1 MECKASESK
10 KLFQVFDATKR
21 KRGKKKR
28 EEEGRSLARSAS
40 DCTNTSDGDGTFE
53 SVPHDQGSFI
63 YAFLEEAIKRD
74 KKKQRH
80 ARRHEDRERGSRA
93 RPSSPSEREPRQHRD
108 HRDHRDRRE
117 YRDRDHRHHR
127 HRDESPQE
135 HDNNTNFFLFIDRP
149 PNIENPAP
157 AIDQNAL
164 IETFVKLC
172 STINT
177 KTEKP
182 NKNIFDMFQQRSLS
196 HKSLQCEGVSRQT
209 CNDVDHH
216 PVKLTSHENS
226 QGNIPVSLARSQE
239 DYSGRIR
246 SGDNVATSRSQLAQ
260 VRGRSSYC
268 VPYDKENTIGEEQRH
283 RQQYAS
289 KLDIS
294 GSKTLADDRR
304 REYAPKPAPTRS
316 VLNQSYRGYREHPS
330 DRDPLRECDYRRGYR
345 EYDRDI
351 ELNRDYDRVIEPN
364 RERPYEDEKKRLY
377 NQTSRS
383 YDVHRD
389 SYAEDDRQ
397 HRTTRSD
404 NHRDRCYDERRYD
417 DRYRK
422 RCEEMEKRDKYY
434 EDKPIVTRDRN
445 YHMYKESRDRRIKK
459 NLERFERASVA
470 SRDEDHM
477 YNKESRDR
485 RIKKNLE
492 RFERA
497 SVASRDEEYK
507 ERCSERER
515 DSGLSVADGESTVS
529 ARSNY
534 LRLVKQEII
543 EQRQAMDKM
552 MNLWKEL
559 MRCFKSYSQ
568 TSGEKAATESA
579 ANNARDSA
587 AAQLRL
593 WRECMR
599 RYETVARDV
608 GDTDARLIQTT
619 EEINKQRSEMAEM
632 ANMWQECLQRYRE
645 MSNDF
650 NNLKQ
655 KLVTPAASGPVP
667 VPPVCAEGE
676 GAAPPASFCQ
686 PAYPPQMPAHGYVG
700 GSPVRMRAS
709 APAPPSWWW
718 NESGHARALPV
729 RRSSPDSRG
738 SCDRDRHRDRE
749 RRRHKERERDD
760 AKYKDKSKPSSGRSE
775 HRRRKR

>member
-10 KLFQVFDATKR
+10 KLVQVFDATKR

-40 DCTNTSDGDGTFE
+40 DCTNTSVSKILGAWQNKLDGDGTFE

-93 RPSSPSEREPRQHRD
+93 RPPSPSEREPRQHRD
-108 HRDHRDRRE
+108 HRDRRE
-117 YRDRDHRHHR
+117 YRDRDRDRDHRHHR
-127 HRDESPQE
+127 RRDESPQE
-135 HDNNTNFFLFIDRP
+135 PDKP
-149 PNIENPAP
+149 PKIENPAP

-172 STINT
+172 TTLNT

-182 NKNIFDMFQQRSLS
+182 SNKNIQGSLS
-196 HKSLQCEGVSRQT
+196 HKSLQCEGVSRPT

-226 QGNIPVSLARSQE
+226 QGNIPLSLARSQE

-246 SGDNVATSRSQLAQ
+246 SRDNVATSRSQLAQ
-260 VRGRSSYC
+260 ARGRSSYC
-268 VPYDKENTIGEEQRH
+268 VPYDKENAIGEQQRH
-283 RQQYAS
+283 REQYAS

-294 GSKTLADDRR
+294 GSKMHTLADDRR

-316 VLNQSYRGYREHPS
+316 VLNQSYRGYREHHPN
-330 DRDPLRECDYRRGYR
+330 RDPLRECDYRRDDR

-404 NHRDRCYDERRYD
+404 NPRDRCYDERRYD

-434 EDKPIVTRDRN
+434 EDKPIATRDRN

-459 NLERFERASVA
+459 NL
-470 SRDEDHM
+470 D
-477 YNKESRDR
+477 
-485 RIKKNLE
+485 

-507 ERCSERER
+507 ERSSERER

-568 TSGEKAATESA
+568 TSGDKAATESA

-632 ANMWQECLQRYRE
+632 ATMWQECLQRYRE

-650 NNLKQ
+650 NSLKQ
-655 KLVTPAASGPVP
+655 KLVTPAASGPVL
-667 VPPVCAEGE
+667 VPPVCADGE
-676 GAAPPASFCQ
+676 GTASPGTFCQ
-686 PAYPPQMPAHGYVG
+686 PAYPPPMPAAGYVG
-700 GSPVRMRAS
+700 GSPIRMRAS
-709 APAPPSWWW
+709 PPAPPPWWW
-718 NESGHARALPV
+718 NESGHARAPPV
-729 RRSSPDSRG
+729 RRLSPDSRG
-738 SCDRDRHRDRE
+738 SCDRDRHRDRDRE
-749 RRRHKERERDD
+749 RQRRRHKEREQDD
-760 AKYKDKSKPSSGRSE
+760 AKYKDKSKPSAARSD